1 MLLLI
6 KLRRNFARYA
16 KFTRKVLSNCNKL
29 GKELQKMMDLRLVFW
44 ETTRACNLECPH
56 CRAQAQKS
64 RSPDELS
71 TLEAKS
77 FIDQLSALAK
87 PILVF
92 SGGEALVREDIYEL
106 IHYAHSRGLK
116 ATLATNAALIDQDV
130 AGRLKESGIL
140 LTAVSIYGSTAQ
152 AHDDFC
158 GRPGAFARTLA
169 GIENIKSAGIK
180 LQINTTI
187 TRKNL
192 SELENIGALALRLGA
207 VSYHVFFLVP
217 VGRGL
222 ALEGDEISPL
232 EYEEAFN
239 RLYDFQ
245 QNFPLHI
252 KPTCAPHYY
261 RILRQRS
268 VKEKN
273 NPPVTRQLTVDLS
286 FCHSRESGNPGD
298 MDSPVTPAKAGAGND
313 RIHPSIDRLHPSLN
327 RNGFHAVTKGCL
339 AGQGVCFVSYR
350 GEVFGCGYL
359 PLAAGD
365 LRKQSFREIWLESE
379 LFKALRDDSR
389 LSGKCGICE
398 FKKVCG
404 GCRARGY
411 WASGDYLSPEPYC
424 VYEPAGKLSE

>member
-71 TLEAKS
+71 TLEAKR

-273 NPPVTRQLTVDLS
+273 NSSVS
-286 FCHSRESGNPGD
+286 
-298 MDSPVTPAKAGAGND
+298 K
-313 RIHPSIDRLHPSLN
+313 
-327 RNGFHAVTKGCL
+327 NGFHAVTKGCL
-339 AGQGVCFVSYR
+339 AGQGVCFISYK

>member
-1 MLLLI
+1 
-6 KLRRNFARYA
+6 
-16 KFTRKVLSNCNKL
+16 
-29 GKELQKMMDLRLVFW
+29 MDLRLVFW

-71 TLEAKS
+71 TLEAKR
-77 FIDQLSALAK
+77 FIDQLAALAK

-106 IHYAHSRGLK
+106 IQYAHQRGLK
-116 ATLATNAALIDQDV
+116 ATLATNAALIDQD
-130 AGRLKESGIL
+130 AARWLKESGIV

-152 AHDDFC
+152 THDNFC
-158 GRPGAFARTLA
+158 GRPGAFAKTLA

-192 SELENIGALALRLGA
+192 NELENIGVLALKLGA
-207 VSYHVFFLVP
+207 VSYHIFFLVP

-245 QNFPLHI
+245 QNFPIHI

-273 NPPVTRQLTVDLS
+273 NPSVIRQLTGDLS
-286 FCHSRESGNPGD
+286 LCHSRESGNSNG
-298 MDSPVTPAKAGAGND
+298 MDSPVKPGND
-313 RIHPSIDRLHPSLN
+313 RIHPSLGSN
-327 RNGFHAVTKGCL
+327 SFHAVTKGCL
-339 AGQGVCFVSYR
+339 AGQGVCFVSYK

-398 FKKVCG
+398 FKQVCG

-411 WASGDYLSPEPYC
+411 WATGDYLSQEPYC
-424 VYEPAGKLSE
+424 IYEPAGKLSEHP

>member
-1 MLLLI
+1 
-6 KLRRNFARYA
+6 
-16 KFTRKVLSNCNKL
+16 
-29 GKELQKMMDLRLVFW
+29 MDLRLVFW
-44 ETTRACNLECPH
+44 ETTQACNLECPH

-64 RSPDELS
+64 RSPYELS
-71 TLEAKS
+71 TREAKG

-106 IHYAHSRGLK
+106 IGYAHQRGLK
-116 ATLATNAALIDQDV
+116 ATLATNAALIDRSV

-140 LTAVSIYGSTAQ
+140 LAAVSIYGSNANT
-152 AHDDFC
+152 HDSFC
-158 GRPGAFARTLA
+158 GRPGAFVKTLA
-169 GIENIKSAGIK
+169 GIENLKSAGIK

-192 SELENIGALALRLGA
+192 SELENIGALALKLEA
-207 VSYHVFFLVP
+207 LSYHIFFLVP

-222 ALEGDEISPL
+222 ALEGDEISPS

-245 QNFPLHI
+245 QNFPIHI

-261 RILRQRS
+261 RILRQRLAKDN
-268 VKEKN
+268 VNLPFK
-273 NPPVTRQLTVDLS
+273 V
-286 FCHSRESGNPGD
+286 
-298 MDSPVTPAKAGAGND
+298 PAND
-313 RIHPSIDRLHPSLN
+313 
-327 RNGFHAVTKGCL
+327 FHAVTKGCL
-339 AGQGVCFVSYR
+339 AGQGVCFVSYK

-365 LRKQSFREIWLESE
+365 LKKQSFREIWQESE

-411 WASGDYLSPEPYC
+411 WASGDYLSQEPYC
-424 VYEPAGKLSE
+424 VYEPAGRPPSRP

>member
-187 TRKNL
+187 TKKNL

-273 NPPVTRQLTVDLS
+273 NSSVS
-286 FCHSRESGNPGD
+286 
-298 MDSPVTPAKAGAGND
+298 K
-313 RIHPSIDRLHPSLN
+313 
-327 RNGFHAVTKGCL
+327 NGFHAVTKGCL
-339 AGQGVCFVSYR
+339 AGQGVCFISYK

>member
-1 MLLLI
+1 M
-6 KLRRNFARYA
+6 
-16 KFTRKVLSNCNKL
+16 T
-29 GKELQKMMDLRLVFW
+29 DLRLLFW

-64 RSPDELS
+64 RSSDELS
-71 TLEAKS
+71 TLEAKR
-77 FIDQLSALAK
+77 FIDQLSSLAK

-106 IHYAHSRGLK
+106 IHYAHQRGLK
-116 ATLATNAALIDQDV
+116 AALATNAALIDRDT
-130 AGRLKESGIL
+130 AGRLKESGIVL
-140 LTAVSIYGSTAQ
+140 IAVSIYGSSGQT
-152 AHDDFC
+152 HDNFC
-158 GRPGAFARTLA
+158 GRPGAFAKTLS

-207 VSYHVFFLVP
+207 LSYHVFFLVP

-245 QNFPLHI
+245 RNFPLHI

-261 RILRQRS
+261 RILRQRLT
-268 VKEKN
+268 KEKSN
-273 NPPVTRQLTVDLS
+273 QSFDLPD
-286 FCHSRESGNPGD
+286 H
-298 MDSPVTPAKAGAGND
+298 
-313 RIHPSIDRLHPSLN
+313 
-327 RNGFHAVTKGCL
+327 GFHAVTKGCL
-339 AGQGVCFVSYR
+339 AGQGVCFVSYK

-365 LRKQSFREIWLESE
+365 LRKQTFREIWLESE

-411 WASGDYLSPEPYC
+411 WATGDYLSQEPYC
-424 VYEPAGKLSE
+424 VYEPGARPSGCS

>member
-1 MLLLI
+1 ML
-6 KLRRNFARYA
+6 
-16 KFTRKVLSNCNKL
+16 
-29 GKELQKMMDLRLVFW
+29 DPRLVFW

-64 RSPDELS
+64 RSPNELS
-71 TLEAKS
+71 TLEAKR

-106 IHYAHSRGLK
+106 IQYAYQRGLK
-116 ATLATNAALIDQDV
+116 ATLATNAALVDQDT
-130 AGRLKESGIL
+130 AGRLKESGIV
-140 LTAVSIYGSTAQ
+140 LTAVSIYGSSEEV
-152 AHDDFC
+152 HDNFC

-187 TRKNL
+187 TSKNL
-192 SELENIGALALRLGA
+192 SQLESIGELALKLGA
-207 VSYHVFFLVP
+207 VSYHIFFLVP

-232 EYEEAFN
+232 EYEGAFN

-245 QNFPLHI
+245 QNFPIHI

-273 NPPVTRQLTVDLS
+273 NPSLD
-286 FCHSRESGNPGD
+286 SRGGSRTAP
-298 MDSPVTPAKAGAGND
+298 
-313 RIHPSIDRLHPSLN
+313 
-327 RNGFHAVTKGCL
+327 TKGCL

-411 WASGDYLSPEPYC
+411 WATGDYLSQEPYC

>member
-1 MLLLI
+1 
-6 KLRRNFARYA
+6 
-16 KFTRKVLSNCNKL
+16 
-29 GKELQKMMDLRLVFW
+29 MMDLRLVFW

-71 TLEAKS
+71 TLEAKR

-106 IHYAHSRGLK
+106 IHYAHQRGLK
-116 ATLATNAALIDQDV
+116 ATLATNAALIDQET
-130 AGRLKESGIL
+130 AGRLKESGIV

-169 GIENIKSAGIK
+169 GIENIKNAGIK

-192 SELENIGALALRLGA
+192 SELENIGALALKLGA
-207 VSYHVFFLVP
+207 LSYHVFFLVP

-245 QNFPLHI
+245 QNFPIHI

-273 NPPVTRQLTVDLS
+273 NSSVS
-286 FCHSRESGNPGD
+286 
-298 MDSPVTPAKAGAGND
+298 K
-313 RIHPSIDRLHPSLN
+313 
-327 RNGFHAVTKGCL
+327 NGFHAVTKGCL
-339 AGQGVCFVSYR
+339 AGQGVCFVSYK

-365 LRKQSFREIWLESE
+365 LRKQTFREIWLESE

-398 FKKVCG
+398 YKKICG

-411 WASGDYLSPEPYC
+411 WATGDYLSQEPYC
-424 VYEPAGKLSE
+424 VYEPIGKLPEHH

>member
-1 MLLLI
+1 
-6 KLRRNFARYA
+6 
-16 KFTRKVLSNCNKL
+16 
-29 GKELQKMMDLRLVFW
+29 MMDLRLVFW

-71 TLEAKS
+71 TLEAKR

-106 IHYAHSRGLK
+106 IQYAHQRGLK
-116 ATLATNAALIDQDV
+116 AALATNAALIDQD
-130 AGRLKESGIL
+130 AARRLKESGIV
-140 LTAVSIYGSTAQ
+140 LTAVSIYGSSAE
-152 AHDDFC
+152 AHDNFC
-158 GRPGAFARTLA
+158 GRSGAFAKTLA

-192 SELENIGALALRLGA
+192 SELENIGVLALKLGA
-207 VSYHVFFLVP
+207 VSYHIFFLVP

-245 QNFPLHI
+245 QDFPIHI

-268 VKEKN
+268 AKEKN
-273 NPPVTRQLTVDLS
+273 NPPTL
-286 FCHSRESGNPGD
+286 P
-298 MDSPVTPAKAGAGND
+298 SPTLGGGLGRGEIEVYQKLITQ
-313 RIHPSIDRLHPSLN
+313 R
-327 RNGFHAVTKGCL
+327 TKGCL

-411 WASGDYLSPEPYC
+411 WATGDYLSQEPYC
-424 VYEPAGKLSE
+424 VYEPAGARC

>member
-1 MLLLI
+1 
-6 KLRRNFARYA
+6 
-16 KFTRKVLSNCNKL
+16 
-29 GKELQKMMDLRLVFW
+29 MMDLRLVFW

-64 RSPDELS
+64 RSSDELS
-71 TLEAKS
+71 TLEAKR
-77 FIDQLSALAK
+77 FIDQLTALAK

-92 SGGEALVREDIYEL
+92 SGGEALVREDIHEL
-106 IHYAHSRGLK
+106 IHYAHQRGLK
-116 ATLATNAALIDQDV
+116 AALATNAALIDRDT
-130 AGRLKESGIL
+130 AGRLKESGIV
-140 LTAVSIYGSTAQ
+140 LTAVSIYGSSGQ
-152 AHDDFC
+152 AHDNFC
-158 GRPGAFARTLA
+158 GRPGAFAKTLA

-207 VSYHVFFLVP
+207 FSYHVFFLVP

-245 QNFPLHI
+245 RNFPLHI

-261 RILRQRS
+261 RILRQRLT
-268 VKEKN
+268 KEKSD
-273 NPPVTRQLTVDLS
+273 QSFDLS
-286 FCHSRESGNPGD
+286 DH
-298 MDSPVTPAKAGAGND
+298 
-313 RIHPSIDRLHPSLN
+313 
-327 RNGFHAVTKGCL
+327 GFHAVTKGCL
-339 AGQGVCFVSYR
+339 AGQGVCFVSCK

>member
-187 TRKNL
+187 TKKNL

-261 RILRQRS
+261 RILRQRL

-273 NPPVTRQLTVDLS
+273 NPPDGFGYGKPNPALPAGRQGPLAS
-286 FCHSRESGNPGD
+286 
-298 MDSPVTPAKAGAGND
+298 
-313 RIHPSIDRLHPSLN
+313 
-327 RNGFHAVTKGCL
+327 GFHAVTKGCL

-411 WASGDYLSPEPYC
+411 WATGDYLSPEPYC
-424 VYEPAGKLSE
+424 VYEPTGKPPEHH

>member
-92 SGGEALVREDIYEL
+92 SGGEALVRDDIYEL
-106 IHYAHSRGLK
+106 IHYAYQRGLK
-116 ATLATNAALIDQDV
+116 ATLATNAALIDRET

-158 GRPGAFARTLA
+158 GWPGAFARTLA

-187 TRKNL
+187 TKKNL
-192 SELENIGALALRLGA
+192 SELENIGALALKLGA
-207 VSYHVFFLVP
+207 VSYHAFFLVP

-245 QNFPLHI
+245 RNFPLHI

-261 RILRQRS
+261 RILRQRLT
-268 VKEKN
+268 KEKSD
-273 NPPVTRQLTVDLS
+273 QSFDL
-286 FCHSRESGNPGD
+286 PG
-298 MDSPVTPAKAGAGND
+298 
-313 RIHPSIDRLHPSLN
+313 H
-327 RNGFHAVTKGCL
+327 GFHAVTKGCL

-350 GEVFGCGYL
+350 GGVFGCGYL

-411 WASGDYLSPEPYC
+411 WATGDYLSPEPYC
-424 VYEPAGKLSE
+424 VYEPTGKPPEHH